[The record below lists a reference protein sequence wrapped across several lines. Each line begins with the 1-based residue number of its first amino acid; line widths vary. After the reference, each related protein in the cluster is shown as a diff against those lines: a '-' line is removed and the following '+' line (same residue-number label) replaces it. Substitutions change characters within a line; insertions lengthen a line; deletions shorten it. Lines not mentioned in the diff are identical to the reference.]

1 MPLPGRMDARG
12 PNLMRRYLLLTLV
25 VMAAS
30 AACAT
35 PAARAQDTYA
45 VDLGRVYGGYQRML
59 AMKEACDTAAPATR
73 TANDRAFATWQAQ
86 HRALIQDLQRRV
98 KAMVLAASTDKEDY
112 VRNIGKYEGAILLE
126 RKEYRDTLLNLGAE
140 DLRDQC
146 QRMPEALKGPDAD
159 IAQVYAVE
167 LATIRKRK

>member
-1 MPLPGRMDARG
+1 
-12 PNLMRRYLLLTLV
+12 MRRYFLLLMV
-25 VMAAS
+25 VTVAAVARVAL
-30 AACAT
+30 AAQS
-35 PAARAQDTYA
+35 PDTYA
-45 VDLGRVYGGYQRML
+45 TDLGRVYGGYQRML

-73 TANDRAFATWQAQ
+73 AANDKAFATWQAQ

-98 KAMVLAASTDKEDY
+98 KAMVLAASTDKDDY

-126 RKEYRDTLLNLGAE
+126 RKEYRDTLLGLGAE

-146 QRMPEALKGPDAD
+146 QRMPETLKGPGAD
-159 IAQVYAVE
+159 IAQVYAAE

>member
-1 MPLPGRMDARG
+1 
-12 PNLMRRYLLLTLV
+12 MRPYSLLLQLAAVAAATLI
-25 VMAAS
+25 A
-30 AACAT
+30 
-35 PAARAQDTYA
+35 PAAEAQDSYA

-73 TANDRAFATWQAQ
+73 AANDKAFATWQAH

-98 KAMVLAASTDKEDY
+98 KAMVLAASTDKDDY
-112 VRNIGKYEGAILLE
+112 VRNIGKYEGEILLE

-140 DLRDQC
+140 ELRDQC
-146 QRMPEALKGPDAD
+146 QRMPETLKGPGAD
-159 IAQVYAVE
+159 IAQVYAAE